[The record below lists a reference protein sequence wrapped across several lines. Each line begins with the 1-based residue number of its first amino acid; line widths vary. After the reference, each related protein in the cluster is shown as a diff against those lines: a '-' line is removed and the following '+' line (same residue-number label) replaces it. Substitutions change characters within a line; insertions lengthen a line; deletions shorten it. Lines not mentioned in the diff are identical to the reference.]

1 MIGMIAEEEDQIDL
15 APESDEE
22 AIWLQTN
29 PLHQEAQEAQEV
41 KALLKDLI
49 QFKTSLMQSQ
59 VLPRRNR
66 TRIKVESA
74 SNSEMLE

>member
-1 MIGMIAEEEDQIDL
+1 MIGMIVEEEDQIDL

-29 PLHQEAQEAQEV
+29 PLHQEAQEV

-74 SNSEMLE
+74 NNSEMLE